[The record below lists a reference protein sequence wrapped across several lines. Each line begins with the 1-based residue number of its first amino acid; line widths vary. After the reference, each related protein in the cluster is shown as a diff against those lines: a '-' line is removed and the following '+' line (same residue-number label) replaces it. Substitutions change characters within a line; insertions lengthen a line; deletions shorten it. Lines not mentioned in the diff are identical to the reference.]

1 MKGLYVV
8 SSELS
13 AEFVLPEA
21 KRPADFSLRNPNAM
35 RLYKVCTIIMF
46 VSAWQA
52 VDLINSELKF
62 YNPLLIPSPLDIV
75 KRTAALCSTGA
86 LQKHIVA
93 SATRV
98 FLGVLMAFPPAV
110 VLGIGIARSRMVEFL
125 FEPLIELI
133 RPSPPLAL
141 LPMFILWF
149 GIGELSKLVF
159 IAFAAFYIIMTTV
172 MLSAAN
178 IDVVLIRAARTLG
191 INGWRFYREIVFPAI
206 SPDLFV
212 GVRLGLS
219 AGFVVIVASEFI
231 AADVGLGYMINYA
244 RAYFRVSDMFVGALT
259 IGFIGYSVNIL
270 LMAVERRLFNWR
282 INDER

>member
-1 MKGLYVV
+1 M
-8 SSELS
+8 
-13 AEFVLPEA
+13 
-21 KRPADFSLRNPNAM
+21 DFSLKNHNAM
-35 RLYKVCTIIMF
+35 RFYKVCTLVLFIA
-46 VSAWQA
+46 AWQTI
-52 VDLINSELKF
+52 DLINSQLKF
-62 YNPLLIPSPLDIV
+62 YNPLLIPSPFDIAT
-75 KRTAALCSTGA
+75 KASALWSSGA

-93 SATRV
+93 SVTRV
-98 FLGVLMAFPPAV
+98 ILGVLMAFPPAV
-110 VLGIGIARSRMVEFL
+110 ILGIGIARSRLVEVV

-133 RPSPPLAL
+133 RPIPPLAV

-172 MLSAAN
+172 MLSAA
-178 IDVVLIRAARTLG
+178 RTLG
-191 INGWRFYREIVFPAI
+191 INGWRFYSAIVFPAI

-259 IGFIGYSVNIL
+259 IGLIGYSVNML
-270 LMAVERRLFNWR
+270 LMVVERRIFSWR

>member
-1 MKGLYVV
+1 M
-8 SSELS
+8 SSELN
-13 AEFVLPEA
+13 ADLAFPERQRVL
-21 KRPADFSLRNPNAM
+21 DFSLQNPRAM
-35 RLYKVCTIIMF
+35 RVYKAFTLIAF
-46 VSAWQA
+46 VAAWQA
-52 VDLINSELKF
+52 IDLINSVLHF

-75 KRTAALCSTGA
+75 RKAMALWSTGA

-93 SATRV
+93 SMMRV
-98 FLGVLMAFPPAV
+98 FLGVAIAFVPAI
-110 VLGIGIARSRMVEFL
+110 VLGVGIARSRIVEVV

-133 RPSPPLAL
+133 RPIPPLAV

-149 GIGELSKLVF
+149 GIGELSKLIF
-159 IAFAAFYIIMTTV
+159 IAFAAFYVIMTTV
-172 MLSAAN
+172 ALSAAN

-191 INGWRFYREIVFPAI
+191 IKGWRFYREIVFPAI

-259 IGFIGYSVNIL
+259 IGVIGYAVNLVL
-270 LMAVERRLFNWR
+270 LIVERRLFSWR
-282 INDER
+282 VNDER

>member
-1 MKGLYVV
+1 ML
-8 SSELS
+8 SELN
-13 AEFVLPEA
+13 AEFLVPER
-21 KRPADFSLRNPNAM
+21 KRLMDFSLKNHNAM
-35 RLYKVCTIIMF
+35 RLYKVCTLILFIA
-46 VSAWQA
+46 AWQT
-52 VDLINSELKF
+52 VDLINSELKL
-62 YNPLLIPSPLDIV
+62 YNPLLIPSPFDIA
-75 KRTAALCSTGA
+75 KKASALWSSGA

-93 SATRV
+93 SVTRV
-98 FLGVLMAFPPAV
+98 ILGVLMAFPPAI
-110 VLGIGIARSRMVEFL
+110 VLGIGIARSRLVEVV

-133 RPSPPLAL
+133 RPIPPLAV

-191 INGWRFYREIVFPAI
+191 INGWRFYSTIVFPAI

-259 IGFIGYSVNIL
+259 IGFIGYSVNML
-270 LMAVERRLFNWR
+270 LMLVERRIFNWR

>member
-1 MKGLYVV
+1 M
-8 SSELS
+8 
-13 AEFVLPEA
+13 
-21 KRPADFSLRNPNAM
+21 DFSLKNPSAM
-35 RLYKVCTIIMF
+35 RLYKVCTLLLFIS
-46 VSAWQA
+46 VWQA
-52 VDLINSELKF
+52 VALINSQLRF
-62 YNPLLIPSPLDIV
+62 YNPLLIPSPFDIF
-75 KRTAALCSTGA
+75 KTASALWASGA
-86 LQKHIVA
+86 LQRHIVA
-93 SATRV
+93 SVTRV
-98 FLGVLMAFPPAV
+98 LLGVLMAFLPAI
-110 VLGIGIARSRMVEFL
+110 VLGIGIARSRMVEVV

-133 RPSPPLAL
+133 RPIPPLAV

-149 GIGELSKLVF
+149 GIGELSKLIF

-191 INGWRFYREIVFPAI
+191 INGWRFYREIIFPAI

-259 IGFIGYSVNIL
+259 IGFIGYSVNML
-270 LMAVERRLFNWR
+270 LMVVERRLFNWR
-282 INDER
+282 SNDER

>member
-1 MKGLYVV
+1 LKGQYVV
-8 SSELS
+8 LSELN
-13 AEFVLPEA
+13 AEFLVPER
-21 KRPADFSLRNPNAM
+21 KRLMDFSLKNHNAM
-35 RLYKVCTIIMF
+35 RLYKVCTLILFIA
-46 VSAWQA
+46 AWQT
-52 VDLINSELKF
+52 VDLINSELKL
-62 YNPLLIPSPLDIV
+62 YNPLLIPSPFDIA
-75 KRTAALCSTGA
+75 KKASALWSSGA

-93 SATRV
+93 SVTRV
-98 FLGVLMAFPPAV
+98 VEV
-110 VLGIGIARSRMVEFL
+110 V

-133 RPSPPLAL
+133 RPIPPLAV

-191 INGWRFYREIVFPAI
+191 INGWRFYSTIVFPAI

-259 IGFIGYSVNIL
+259 IGFIGYSVNML
-270 LMAVERRLFNWR
+270 LMLVERRIFNWR